1 MKYVW
6 HCLMMAYFMT
16 ALDASA
22 ALADILTTLETDG
35 VVNLADVVTRHNG
48 VRFDVDS
55 AEPPKGDILL
65 KRGMQPEFAF
75 RISADRRYV
84 LGVLTYF
91 RGGNQ

>member
-1 MKYVW
+1 MKYVR
-6 HCLMMAYFMT
+6 HCLMMAYFLT

-35 VVNLADVVTRHNG
+35 VVNLADTVARYNG
-48 VRFDVDS
+48 VRFDIDS
-55 AEPPKGDILL
+55 AEPPKGDIFL

-75 RISADRRYV
+75 RISVDRRYV

-91 RGGNQ
+91 QGEKQ